1 MKILIAIPLLALA
14 ACSAEHDA
22 NSDEVTLQYDEQQ
35 AEQAASDVGNAAE
48 QAGAAIANGAE
59 DAANAVRNT
68 DVDVDVDTNGGDA
81 DANAQ

>member
-1 MKILIAIPLLALA
+1 MRFLAAIPLLALA
-14 ACSAEHDA
+14 ACSAEHDSG
-22 NSDEVTLQYDEQQ
+22 NDQVTVQYNEQQ

-48 QAGAAIANGAE
+48 DVGAAVASGAQ

-68 DVDVDVDTNGGDA
+68 DVDVDVDTDGGEA